1 MRKERPA
8 GLIMRPKFFLSVLFV
23 FLYILTAKEV
33 YAAEGAAGGGY
44 AVTDQI
50 DGAGYSAVIYD
61 ASNGLPTS
69 DASCILCD
77 HNGYIWIG
85 GYSGIIRYDGSVF
98 ERMDGSEGLTSGACL
113 FEDSLNRI
121 WIGTNDNG
129 IVVLDGEESR
139 HITYRDGL
147 PSSSIRSFAED
158 QKHNIFVGTTA
169 GVCLVDE
176 DMKVVRISDERID
189 NDRIQKLDTDSSGRV
204 YGLTKS
210 GKVFVLESGKVKQFY
225 RSRDLRLE
233 TITGILTDPQNEE
246 MLYLCTAS
254 PCIYYGRLGETA
266 DELKQIN
273 VSPADSVNGISSE
286 CGRIWLSSATVLG
299 YLDEEQHF
307 HEVEN
312 IPMNSAIEMHT
323 ADYQGN
329 IWAVSSTQG
338 VMKIVTNNFFDLTRE
353 SELADDAVNATCI
366 HNGDLYIGTDN
377 GLQILNAD
385 GRQIKN
391 DLTALLT
398 GVRVRCIY
406 EDSSKTLWISTFS
419 GRMGLVRYTDEGEI
433 KSFTANLGIQSSEVT
448 CTAEGKHGE
457 ILVGTTSGLA
467 RLAGGRVVQQFGAN
481 EGLKNTVILTVEA
494 GDHGEMYAGTD
505 GDGIYRI
512 EGFDIEAIGHE
523 DGLTSDVI
531 MRIRKDEDK
540 GVYWIVTS
548 NSLEYMKDGKITN
561 VTSFPCHNNYD
572 ICYDNH
578 DNLWVLSSA
587 GLCCVPKEELLADQV
602 KNYRLYTT
610 ANGLQSIPTAN
621 SYSALDQDGNLY
633 ICTRTGVS
641 RVNID
646 HFFEDTSAIKT
657 QLRSVTFDD
666 RKILPDE
673 KGAYTIP
680 AGAGRIQIT
689 PAVTDYSLKNPTVQV
704 FLEGSGDRGITTG
717 RNELSPLEY
726 TGLAYGNYTFHIQ
739 LLDVSTGEVLQD
751 ESHRII
757 KQPRFYELLVVKILF
772 VLLIAL
778 LVGVLVWRFLK
789 GTIIRRQYEEIRKA
803 KEEAEQANRAKSRF
817 LANMSH
823 EIRTPINTILGM
835 DEMILREDASDV
847 PEEYAR
853 SVVNY
858 AGDIRS
864 ASESLLGLI
873 NDLLDISKIE
883 SGKMHL
889 VEQEYDTLP
898 LLRSFVSMI
907 RVRSDA
913 KGLSFDTEIDGTL
926 PSKLYGDAGKIKQI
940 VLNLLTNAVKYTET
954 GGFTLSVTV
963 EAVQG
968 DTCDLRFSVKDTGI
982 GVKSED
988 LEKLFT
994 AYERLDEERNS
1005 QIQGTGLGLDI
1016 SKRFAEL
1023 MKGKLWCESEYG
1035 KGSEFILTISQRIVD
1050 GTPLGEFTGHEE
1062 TTAKGVYVPK
1072 FIAPEAKL
1080 LVVDDNIMNL
1090 NVIKGLLKATKIN
1103 ITTALSGEEC
1113 LEKLKSGSFHLV
1125 LLDHMMPGM
1134 DGLETVRRI
1143 RESVPDL
1150 PVIALTA
1157 NSVAGEEFYTSKGFD
1172 GYLSKPIDSTALELS
1187 IMKYLPEELMRKAGE
1202 GDAVMN
1208 PEELPEELMWL
1219 KEVEDLSF
1227 GEGIRYSGGI
1237 PGFVNALRIFTETIE
1252 DNAKVIGDA
1261 FEENDIALYT
1271 VKVHA
1276 LKTSARIIGA
1286 DSLSALALSLETA
1299 GHNNDTDFIRENT
1312 AKLLSAYR
1320 VFAKKLEKINEKKD
1334 TTDRKLLPE
1343 DEFKEALSML
1353 KVLAAQMDYESTEM
1367 ILEELQEYALP
1378 EEAEEKIRK
1387 LDAMLKSLRWD
1398 EMEELIEIMQA

>member
-1 MRKERPA
+1 
-8 GLIMRPKFFLSVLFV
+8 MRPKLFISALLI
-23 FLYILTAKEV
+23 FLYIVSAKEV
-33 YAAEGAAGGGY
+33 YAAGSITGGGY
-44 AVTDQI
+44 AVTGQI
-50 DGAGYSAVIYD
+50 EGAGYSSVIYD
-61 ASNGLPTS
+61 ASSGLPTS
-69 DASCILCD
+69 DANCIFCD
-77 HNGYIWIG
+77 HDGYVWIG
-85 GYSGIIRYDGSVF
+85 GYSGVIRYDGSVF
-98 ERMDGSEGLTSGACL
+98 ERMDGAEGLTSGACF
-113 FEDSLNRI
+113 FEDSRNRI

-158 QKHNIFVGTTA
+158 QNHNICVGTTA
-169 GVCLVDE
+169 GVCFVDE
-176 DMKVVRISDERID
+176 DMKVIKISDERID
-189 NDRIQKLDTDSSGRV
+189 NDRIQKLDTDSSGRI

-210 GKVFVLESGKVKQFY
+210 GKVFVLESGKVTQFY
-225 RSRDLRLE
+225 RSRDLKLE
-233 TITGILTDPQNEE
+233 VITGILVDPENDE

-254 PCIYYGRLGETA
+254 PSIYYGKPGETL
-266 DELKQIN
+266 DELKRIN

-299 YLDEEQHF
+299 YLDEDQHF

-329 IWAVSSTQG
+329 IWVASSTQG

-391 DLTALLT
+391 DLTALFT

-406 EDSSKTLWISTFS
+406 EDSSKNLWISTFS
-419 GRMGLVRYTDEGEI
+419 GRMGLVRYTNEGEI
-433 KSFTANLGIQSSEVT
+433 KSFTTTLGLPGSEVT
-448 CTAEGKHGE
+448 CTVEGKHGE
-457 ILVGTTSGLA
+457 ILIGTNSGLA
-467 RLAGGRVVQQFGAN
+467 RLAGGRVVQQIGAK

-494 GDHGEMYAGTD
+494 GDHGEIYAGTD

-512 EGFDIEAIGHE
+512 EGFDIEAIGHD

-531 MRIRKDEDK
+531 MRIKKDEDK

-572 ICYDNH
+572 VCYDDH
-578 DNLWVLSSA
+578 DNLWVLSST
-587 GLCCVPKEELLADQV
+587 GLCSVPKEELLADQV

-621 SYSALDQDGNLY
+621 SYSALDHEGNLY
-633 ICTRTGVS
+633 ISTRTGVS

-646 HFFEDTSAIKT
+646 HFFEDTSAVKT
-657 QLRSVTFDD
+657 KLQSIIFDD
-666 RKILPDE
+666 RKILPDTE
-673 KGAYTIP
+673 GVYTIP

-689 PAVTDYSLKNPTVQV
+689 PAVFDYSLKNPVVRV
-704 FLEGSGDRGITTG
+704 FLEGSGDRGITVE
-717 RNELSPLEY
+717 RNRLSQLEY
-726 TGLAYGNYTFHIQ
+726 TGLAYGTYTFHIQ
-739 LLDVSTGEVLQD
+739 LLDASTGEVLQD
-751 ESHRII
+751 ESHRVI
-757 KQPRFYELLVVKILF
+757 KKPRFYELLIVKILF

-778 LVGVLVWRFLK
+778 LVGVLVWRILK

-835 DEMILREDASDV
+835 DEMILREDAANV
-847 PEEYAR
+847 PEEYVR

-858 AGDIRS
+858 AVDIRS

-889 VEQEYDTLP
+889 VEQEYDTLQ

-913 KGLSFDTEIDGTL
+913 KGLSFGTEIDEKL
-926 PSKLYGDAGKIKQI
+926 PSRLYGDAGKIKQI

-954 GGFTLSVTV
+954 GGFTLSAAL
-963 EAVQG
+963 ESVQG
-968 DTCDLRFSVKDTGI
+968 DRCNLRFSVKDTGI

-988 LEKLFT
+988 REKLFM

-1005 QIQGTGLGLDI
+1005 GIQGTGLGLDI

-1023 MKGKLWCESEYG
+1023 MEGKLWCESEYG
-1035 KGSEFILTISQRIVD
+1035 KGSEFILTVSQRIVD
-1050 GTPLGEFTGHEE
+1050 AAPLGEFTEHEE
-1062 TTAKGVYVPK
+1062 TAAKGTYVPK

-1090 NVIKGLLKATKIN
+1090 NVIRGLLKATKVN
-1103 ITTALSGEEC
+1103 ITTASSGEEC
-1113 LEKLKSGSFHLV
+1113 LEKLKTESFHMV

-1134 DGLETVRRI
+1134 DGIETIGKI
-1143 RESVPDL
+1143 RESLPEL
-1150 PVIALTA
+1150 PVFALTA
-1157 NSVAGEEFYTSKGFD
+1157 NSMVGEDFYTSKGFD
-1172 GYLSKPIDSTALELS
+1172 GYLSKPIDSAALELA
-1187 IMKYLPEELMRKAGE
+1187 IMKHLPEGLAGKAE
-1202 GDAVMN
+1202 AEDAVIS

-1219 KEVEDLSF
+1219 REVEDLSV
-1227 GEGIRYSGGI
+1227 EDGIRYSGGV

-1252 DNAKVIGDA
+1252 DNAAVIGHA
-1261 FEENDIALYT
+1261 FEENDLDLYT

-1276 LKTSARIIGA
+1276 LKTSARIVGA
-1286 DSLSALALSLETA
+1286 NSLSALAASLEEA
-1299 GHNNDTDFIRENT
+1299 GHKNDSDFIRENT
-1312 AKLLSAYR
+1312 EKLLADYR
-1320 VFAKKLEKINEKKD
+1320 TFAEKLEKINEKKD
-1334 TTDRKLLPE
+1334 RTDKKLLPD
-1343 DEFKEALSML
+1343 DEFQEACSIL
-1353 KVLAAQMDYESTEM
+1353 KVLISQMDYESTET
-1367 ILEELQEYALP
+1367 ILEELEEYALP
-1378 EEAEEKIRK
+1378 AGEEEMIRK
-1387 LDAMLKSLRWD
+1387 LGVLLKSLQWD
-1398 EMEELIEIMQA
+1398 EMEELLSLK